1 MLRGARPGGSV
12 ALIYTFLLC
21 CAHYCHHG
29 GLLLCARLQRFRMLP
44 LMFSVL
50 LAHVRFSAVRGCSGP
65 SPAAVSTNAFTAS
78 ARASEQ
84 HKGRFSQAHTHTQT
98 DSDSERHDRKQSPLY
113 TSKKKN
119 ILAHMKMCQIFESH
133 VHQLAYP
140 QLLHHSF

>member
-50 LAHVRFSAVRGCSGP
+50 LARVRFSAVRGCSGP
-65 SPAAVSTNAFTAS
+65 SPAAVSTTAC
-78 ARASEQ
+78 
-84 HKGRFSQAHTHTQT
+84 HLML
-98 DSDSERHDRKQSPLY
+98 DLY
-113 TSKKKN
+113 
-119 ILAHMKMCQIFESH
+119 LW
-133 VHQLAYP
+133 
-140 QLLHHSF
+140 

>member
-84 HKGRFSQAHTHTQT
+84 HKGRFSQAHTHTHKQT
-98 DSDSERHDRKQSPLY
+98 ATARDTIANNRPYIQVNKIYIGPNSRSPEGRY
-113 TSKKKN
+113 VNMYSIHTY
-119 ILAHMKMCQIFESH
+119 M
-133 VHQLAYP
+133 
-140 QLLHHSF
+140 

>member
-1 MLRGARPGGSV
+1 MLRGARPGGPV

-50 LAHVRFSAVRGCSGP
+50 LARVRFSAVRGCSGP

-84 HKGRFSQAHTHTQT
+84 HKGRFSQAHTHKQT
-98 DSDSERHDRKQSPLY
+98 ATARDTIANNRPYIQV
-113 TSKKKN
+113 KKN
-119 ILAHMKMCQIFESH
+119 ILALTPDRPKAAMLIMSH
-133 VHQLAYP
+133 
-140 QLLHHSF
+140 